1 MVLTSV
7 LTAYYRSVL
16 DALFCFCIKHVRI
29 MVNSASSFAQLS
41 SDSVMVFDLDV
52 CVFFIFLLLYFMLK
66 RHFQRQNIVSSY
78 VGNNRFQL
86 HYIAKGSVRVRS
98 VYYFV

>member
-1 MVLTSV
+1 MPFFVFV
-7 LTAYYRSVL
+7 
-16 DALFCFCIKHVRI
+16 KHVRI

-52 CVFFIFLLLYFMLK
+52 CFFIFLLLYFILK